1 MAIGVLV
8 VDDSAVVRGMI
19 ARAIEADPGIRV
31 VGAAGDGAAALKM
44 LPNAAPDVVLLDVE
58 MPGMGGLEALPKI
71 LAAKPGVAVI
81 MASALTR
88 RHAGMSL
95 SALRLGAA
103 DYVPKPEAGN
113 DNLPVFFEEL
123 IAKIKAHAPKP
134 APPKPLH
141 HASALEEAAWRF
153 TPKAV
158 AIGASTGG
166 PPALLKVF
174 AKAKGLIRTPVFVT
188 QHMPATFTAML
199 ADQIGQVSG
208 ARAFEARED
217 MRVEAGCVYVA
228 PGGRHLIAVRE
239 GADVILHL
247 ADTPPEN
254 FCKPAVDP
262 MLRSLARAY
271 GGGLLAAILTG
282 MGRDGADGCVEV
294 AKAGGRFFVQD
305 EASSVVWGM
314 PGAAFKTGRAMGQL
328 SLDAAVDY
336 LAVTMGGTR

>member
-1 MAIGVLV
+1 MTINVLI

-19 ARAIEADPGIRV
+19 ARAIAVDPHIRV

-44 LPNAAPDVVLLDVE
+44 LGAAAPDVVLLDVE
-58 MPGMGGLEALPKI
+58 MPVMDGLAALPKI

-113 DNLPVFFEEL
+113 DNLPIFFEEL

-134 APPKPLH
+134 APIK
-141 HASALEEAAWRF
+141 AAAADAPIWRF
-153 TPKAV
+153 TPKAI

-174 AKAKGLIRTPVFVT
+174 ARAKGRIKLPVFVT
-188 QHMPATFTAML
+188 QHMPATFTAIL

-208 ARAFEARED
+208 APSFEAREN
-217 MRVEAGCVYVA
+217 MRVEPGCVYVA
-228 PGGRHLIAVRE
+228 PGGFHLVALRD
-239 GADVILHL
+239 GGDVILHL

-262 MLRSLARAY
+262 MLRSLACVY
-271 GGGLLAAILTG
+271 GKDILAAILTG
-282 MGRDGADGCVEV
+282 MGRDGARGCVDV
-294 AKAGGRFFVQD
+294 ANAGGRFFVQD
-305 EASSVVWGM
+305 EATSVVWGM

-336 LAVTMGGTR
+336 LAAAMGGAR